1 MSNVVREDVD
11 NLTAV
16 LTVTLEKKDY
26 EPKYKSELN
35 KYRQQSNMKG
45 FRKGKTP
52 MSMIRKMYGLP
63 VLSEVVND
71 MLQRKLS
78 EYLQEEKIDI
88 IGQPLPSEDQERID
102 FDLKNLEDYTFKF
115 DIGLS
120 PEFEVKGVSEEYTYE
135 KYAVEISDEMIDEQI
150 EQIRKQQGERVFS
163 EEDIREND
171 LLRLKVVELENGEPK
186 EDGVENT
193 FSIMVDNIAGESL
206 KEQILSSK
214 KGDTLRLNIFDLEKD
229 VDEAFVRRHFL
240 ELEEEDEREINP
252 EFEATIEE
260 VSRIQPAE
268 LNQELFDAAFGED
281 EVSSEEEARE
291 KVRES
296 MAAHYDNQAGA
307 LLFRDIQ
314 KRLMEENELSLP
326 DDFLKRWLKASNE
339 EVPEEEIEKQY
350 EDFAK
355 NLTWTLIRNKLVERF
370 ELEVDQQEVV
380 DYFKERVRGYFGG
393 QADENLLNSMAM
405 RLLEDRKQ
413 FESAYEDI
421 ITDKVA
427 EAIEDH
433 VTIQENPIT
442 VEAFEEVMKQAQ
454 AEIEAQ
460 RNPAVEEEE
469 E

>member
-26 EPKYKSELN
+26 EPKYKSELD

-45 FRKGKTP
+45 FRKGRTP

-71 MLQRKLS
+71 MLQRKLFD
-78 EYLQEEKIDI
+78 YLQEENIDI
-88 IGQPLPSEDQERID
+88 LGQPLPSKDQELID
-102 FDLKNLEDYTFKF
+102 FDVKNLKDYTFKF

-120 PEFEVKGVSEEYTYE
+120 PEVEVEGVSEEATYQ
-135 KYAVEISDEMIDEQI
+135 KYAVEVSDEMIDEEI
-150 EQIRKQQGERVFS
+150 ERMRKQQGERIFS
-163 EEDIREND
+163 EEDIREGD
-171 LLRLKVVELENGEPK
+171 LLRLHVVELENGEPK
-186 EDGVENT
+186 EEGVENS
-193 FSIMVDNIAGESL
+193 FSILVDNIASETL
-206 KEQILSSK
+206 KEEVLTGKQ
-214 KGDTLRLNIFDLEKD
+214 GDTLRFNIFELEKNA
-229 VDEAFVRRHFL
+229 DEAFVRKHLL

-260 VSRIQPAE
+260 VSRVEPAE
-268 LNQELFDAAFGED
+268 LDQAFFDNIFGEG
-281 EVSSEEEARE
+281 EVSSEEEARA
-291 KVRES
+291 KIRENIV
-296 MAAHYDNQAGA
+296 ARFENQAGA

-314 KRLMEENELSLP
+314 EKLMEENELPLP

-350 EDFAK
+350 EGFAK
-355 NLTWTLIRNKLVERF
+355 NLNWTLIRNKLVKRF
-370 ELEVDQQEVV
+370 ELEVGQQEITE
-380 DYFKERVRGYFGG
+380 YFKDRVRGYFGG

-405 RLLEDRKQ
+405 RLMEDRKQ
-413 FESAYEDI
+413 LESAYEDI

-433 VTIQENPIT
+433 VTIEPNPIT
-442 VEAFEEVMKQAQ
+442 VEAFEEVMQQAQ
-454 AEIEAQ
+454 AEAEAQ
-460 RNPAVEEEE
+460 RNPAVQEEEE
-469 E
+469 

>member
-26 EPKYKSELN
+26 EPKYKSELD

-45 FRKGKTP
+45 FRKGRTP

-71 MLQRKLS
+71 MLQRKLFD
-78 EYLQEEKIDI
+78 YLQEENIDI
-88 IGQPLPSEDQERID
+88 LGQPLPSKDQELID
-102 FDLKNLEDYTFKF
+102 FDVKNLKDYTFKF

-120 PEFEVKGVSEEYTYE
+120 PEVEVEGVSEEATYQKYT
-135 KYAVEISDEMIDEQI
+135 VEVSDEMIDEEI
-150 EQIRKQQGERVFS
+150 ERMRKQQGERIFS
-163 EEDIREND
+163 EEDIQEGD
-171 LLRLKVVELENGEPK
+171 LLRLHVVELENGEPK
-186 EDGVENT
+186 EEGVENS
-193 FSIMVDNIAGESL
+193 FSILVDNIASETL
-206 KEQILSSK
+206 KEEVLTGKQ
-214 KGDTLRLNIFDLEKD
+214 GDTLRFNIFELEKNA
-229 VDEAFVRRHFL
+229 DEAFVRKHLL

-260 VSRIQPAE
+260 VSRVEPAE
-268 LNQELFDAAFGED
+268 LDQAFFDNTFGEG
-281 EVSSEEEARE
+281 EVSSEEEARA
-291 KVRES
+291 KIRENIV
-296 MAAHYDNQAGA
+296 ARFENQAGA

-314 KRLMEENELSLP
+314 EKLMEENELPLP

-350 EDFAK
+350 EGFAK
-355 NLTWTLIRNKLVERF
+355 NLTWTLIRNKLVKRF
-370 ELEVDQQEVV
+370 ELEVGQQEITE
-380 DYFKERVRGYFGG
+380 YFKDRVRGYFGG

-405 RLLEDRKQ
+405 RLMEDRKQ
-413 FESAYEDI
+413 LESAYEDI

-433 VTIQENPIT
+433 VTIEPNPIT
-442 VEAFEEVMKQAQ
+442 VEAFEEVMQQAQ
-454 AEIEAQ
+454 AEAEAQ
-460 RNPAVEEEE
+460 RNPAVQEEEE
-469 E
+469 